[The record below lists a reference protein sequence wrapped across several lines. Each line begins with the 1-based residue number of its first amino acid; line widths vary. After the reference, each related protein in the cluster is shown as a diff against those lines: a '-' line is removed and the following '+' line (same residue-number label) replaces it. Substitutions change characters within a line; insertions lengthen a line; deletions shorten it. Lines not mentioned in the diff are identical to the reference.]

1 MNDKHIYILLEVIKS
16 NGDIRRLKREGVDYI
31 QIAELTKISI
41 ENGWVTYDNDK
52 IHLSEKGEEHLEK
65 LELKNKIRNKEEWID
80 KEKESRI
87 PKLSKDFIFLPN
99 QNEINF

>member
-31 QIAELTKISI
+31 QIAELTKIFI

-52 IHLSEKGEEHLEK
+52 IHLSEKGEEQLEK
-65 LELKNKIRNKEEWID
+65 LEVKNKIRNKEEWID

-99 QNEINF
+99 QNEIHF